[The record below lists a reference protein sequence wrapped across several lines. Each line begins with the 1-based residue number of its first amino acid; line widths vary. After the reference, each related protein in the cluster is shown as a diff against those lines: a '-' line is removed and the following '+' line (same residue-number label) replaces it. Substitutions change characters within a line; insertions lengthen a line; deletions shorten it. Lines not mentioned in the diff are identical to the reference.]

1 VQVPSRIALLL
12 FNLVFVAAYQN
23 VILLLIAVPAYV
35 ASLHQGVPLGS
46 LDAAGAALFAAFL
59 ALEATADGQQWAFYA
74 ERERRRGGSGPL
86 VGDYKRGF
94 LSRGLFALSRHPN
107 FFAEQCLWCVRLPS
121 AALRIAFTQPR
132 QRTTAPV
139 SASRNTC
146 EPTRAA
152 RCHAHTFNHT
162 PRARARAQVG
172 LLPLR
177 GRRDV
182 HRGALVRRR
191 RGAVD
196 WPLPGLHVAHGAHL
210 DGEVPR
216 VCGLRGGG
224 AAVPAH
230 AERASVQGLARA
242 CRVPPRK
249 KSAVHAP
256 LFASNWQ
263 KKNCSCYCILQ
274 SATYQRCAA

>member
-1 VQVPSRIALLL
+1 MRVQVPSRIALLL

-121 AALRIAFTQPR
+121 AALRIAFTTPPAYHRPGFRKPQHMRTHTHCPLPR
-132 QRTTAPV
+132 SHVYSHP
-139 SASRNTC
+139 
-146 EPTRAA
+146 A
-152 RCHAHTFNHT
+152 R
-162 PRARARAQVG
+162 PRARAGGSTTSSR
-172 LLPLR
+172 PP
-177 GRRDV
+177 RRPP
-182 HRGALVRRR
+182 RRT
-191 RGAVD
+191 
-196 WPLPGLHVAHGAHL
+196 
-210 DGEVPR
+210 
-216 VCGLRGGG
+216 G
-224 AAVPAH
+224 AA
-230 AERASVQGLARA
+230 SAR
-242 CRVPPRK
+242 
-249 KSAVHAP
+249 
-256 LFASNWQ
+256 
-263 KKNCSCYCILQ
+263 
-274 SATYQRCAA
+274 RC